1 MCCNY
6 DMNASLKF
14 TWPTPKVTNDDD
26 GIYSVLSTNAN
37 GSVTSINIT
46 RSVTGKR

>member
-1 MCCNY
+1 
-6 DMNASLKF
+6 MNASLKF
-14 TWPTPKVTNDDD
+14 TWPTPKVTNDDDD

-46 RSVTGKR
+46 HSVTGKR